1 MYNCFDIVFTV
12 YGVNIMKMFKRAIV
26 LLAVMSVML
35 GYSAKS
41 YAVGTAVVDL
51 DKIRENYT
59 VSQELSADLKI
70 KESELQKFVADA
82 QKQIQEAK
90 TPLEKKNLE
99 EKLGEQF
106 NIKRNAYA
114 KDQSQKWGV
123 IEDTVVKSIKEVAA
137 SKKFDLVLNK
147 QVVID
152 GGSDITD
159 EVIKKLNQ
167 NENIT
172 IFFMKFIKGC
182 KFWFILKS
190 LFILFIGYF

>member
-12 YGVNIMKMFKRAIV
+12 YGVNIMKMFKRTIV
-26 LLAVMSVML
+26 LLAVMSVMC

-41 YAVGTAVVDL
+41 YAAGTAVVDL

-114 KDQSQKWGV
+114 KDQAQKWGM
-123 IEDTVVKSIKEVAA
+123 IEDSVVKSIKEISVF
-137 SKKFDLVLNK
+137 KKFDLVLNK

-159 EVIKKLNQ
+159 EVIKKLNAQ
-167 NENIT
+167 AKT
-172 IFFMKFIKGC
+172 STKK
-182 KFWFILKS
+182 
-190 LFILFIGYF
+190 

>member
-1 MYNCFDIVFTV
+1 MS
-12 YGVNIMKMFKRAIV
+12 YGVSVMKMLKRFIV
-26 LLAVMSVML
+26 LVAVMTVVL

-41 YAVGTAVVDL
+41 FAAGTAVVDL

-59 VSQELSADLKI
+59 KAQELSADLKV
-70 KESELQKFVADA
+70 KETELQKFVADA

-90 TPLEKKNLE
+90 SPLEKKNLE

-114 KDQSQKWGV
+114 KDQGQKWGV
-123 IEDTVVKSIKEVAA
+123 IEDAVIKSIKAVSAA
-137 SKKFDLVLNK
+137 KKFDLILNK

-159 EVIKKLNQ
+159 EVLAKLNTQ
-167 NENIT
+167 A
-172 IFFMKFIKGC
+172 
-182 KFWFILKS
+182 KS
-190 LFILFIGYF
+190 K

>member
-1 MYNCFDIVFTV
+1 
-12 YGVNIMKMFKRAIV
+12 MKMFKRAIV

-59 VSQELSADLKI
+59 VSQELSADLRI
-70 KESELQKFVADA
+70 KETELQKFVQDA

-159 EVIKKLNQ
+159 EVIKKLNTQ
-167 NENIT
+167 A
-172 IFFMKFIKGC
+172 KASSK
-182 KFWFILKS
+182 K
-190 LFILFIGYF
+190 

>member
-1 MYNCFDIVFTV
+1 
-12 YGVNIMKMFKRAIV
+12 MKMLKRFIV
-26 LLAVMSVML
+26 LVAVMTVVL

-41 YAVGTAVVDL
+41 FAAGTAVVDL

-59 VSQELSADLKI
+59 KAQELSADLKV
-70 KESELQKFVADA
+70 KETELQKFVADA

-90 TPLEKKNLE
+90 SPLEKKNLE

-114 KDQSQKWGV
+114 KDQGQKWGV
-123 IEDTVVKSIKEVAA
+123 IEDAVIKSIKAVSAA
-137 SKKFDLVLNK
+137 KKFDLILNK

-159 EVIKKLNQ
+159 EVLAKLNTQ
-167 NENIT
+167 A
-172 IFFMKFIKGC
+172 
-182 KFWFILKS
+182 KS
-190 LFILFIGYF
+190 K